1 LRTLYLSEGP
11 ALAGGEG
18 AVVDLDAAG
27 RSTGR
32 LNQLIAAEPLTRF
45 DYVWIVNTHRAGPVS
60 NPALELSGAT
70 DRTAL
75 YRVIAA
81 E

>member
-1 LRTLYLSEGP
+1 VGGARERGHDRHP
-11 ALAGGEG
+11 RGAG
-18 AVVDLDAAG
+18 
-27 RSTGR
+27 SQ
-32 LNQLIAAEPLTRF
+32 LNQLIAAEPLASF